1 MTEQSSIEGLRRAAE
16 GLAGEITAVVPRL
29 VERSRE
35 QLAVAM
41 SLIGNLSCPAK
52 ATQEPEALGSPPKLH
67 VVGDPGDE
75 IVVATTPPAKRATE
89 ATTAK
94 AAKTAKPATKKAA
107 AKRVPAKAAT
117 KKAPAKAATKKA
129 PAKAATKKAPAKTAA
144 KRAPAK
150 AAAVATPPI
159 VDDGL
164 AIPDYD
170 QLAASQVI
178 PRLDS
183 LTPAELESV
192 RLYESAHR
200 SRQTIL
206 GRVAQLQGS

>member
-1 MTEQSSIEGLRRAAE
+1 MTEQSAIEGLRRAAE
-16 GLAGEITAVVPRL
+16 DLAGEMTAVVPRL

-41 SLIGNLSCPAK
+41 SLIGNLSCPGK
-52 ATQEPEALGSPPKLH
+52 ATQEPEAPAPPPKLH
-67 VVGDPGDE
+67 VVGNTDDE
-75 IVVATTPPAKRATE
+75 IIVATTPPVKKAAKPS
-89 ATTAK
+89 TAK
-94 AAKTAKPATKKAA
+94 AAETAKPATKKAPSKAA
-107 AKRVPAKAAT
+107 AKR
-117 KKAPAKAATKKA
+117 APAKAAAKRA
-129 PAKAATKKAPAKTAA
+129 PAKAAA

-150 AAAVATPPI
+150 AAAVAPPP
-159 VDDGL
+159 VVGDGL

-183 LTPAELESV
+183 LTPAELESI